1 VYPNPATN
9 KLSIESTIEYD
20 VYTIFNLLREKIISG
35 KFQEEID
42 INNLSVGMYILQI
55 ENNTSA
61 FKLKFVKE

>member
-1 VYPNPATN
+1 
-9 KLSIESTIEYD
+9 
-20 VYTIFNLLREKIISG
+20 LLREKIISG

>member
-1 VYPNPATN
+1 MYPNPATN